1 MDLNNLKLN
10 GTNNVS
16 ITDSLKAPLLKLN
29 ISVNENTT
37 IPTENDLIVYVA
49 KSSEDTAEKKSY
61 AFTLESPLKYYNGT
75 SDEFII
81 EPIINNDK
89 VSLKGYVNR
98 KVGENA
104 LLENPVVEEVDIEAI
119 NLYEGNNY
127 IYTNYTNCSL
137 NIIYP
142 KNIDLVKLFL
152 NTTLYGL
159 NNKDKVLSLD
169 HIYFKD
175 CFTQIEDKI
184 NAQFNKLTVKCFDSV
199 NQNFSMDC
207 DGNLV
212 VNTITIRQESEG
224 SGGNTGEGLTFDQIY
239 PIGSIYISVN
249 DTNPSTLFGNSWES
263 FGSGRV
269 LVGVDTSQSEFN
281 TVLKTGGHKEM
292 QSHNHSATIG
302 TAGSHQHTGNTL
314 EVQSNL
320 HTTTSNDCV
329 RNVNSSYDHAG
340 VPVTNYGGDHN
351 HSITIN
357 NSGNGNAGN
366 LQPYICVYMWR
377 RIA

>member
-1 MDLNNLKLN
+1 MNLNDLKSN
-10 GTNNVS
+10 GTNSIS

-29 ISVNENTT
+29 ISINENTT

-49 KSSEDTAEKKSY
+49 KSSEDTAETKSY
-61 AFTLESPLKYYNGT
+61 IFTLENPLKYYNGT

-81 EPIINNDK
+81 EPTIDNEK

-104 LLENPVVEEVDIEAI
+104 LLENPTIEEVDIEAI

-127 IYTNYTNCSL
+127 IYTNYTNCTI

-142 KNIDLVKLFL
+142 KNVDLVNLFL

-169 HIYFKD
+169 DIYFKD
-175 CFTQIEDKI
+175 CFTKIEDKI
-184 NAQFNKLTVKCFDSV
+184 NAQFNKLSVKCFEST

-212 VNTITIRQESEG
+212 VNTITVKQEG
-224 SGGNTGEGLTFDQIY
+224 SSGTEEPGLTFDQIY

-249 DTNPSTLFGNSWES
+249 DTNPSTLFGNTWEA
-263 FGSGRV
+263 FGNGRV
-269 LVGVDTSQSEFN
+269 LVGVDSSQTEFN
-281 TVLKTGGHKEM
+281 TVLKTGGHKEL
-292 QSHNHSATIG
+292 QSHNHSATISN
-302 TAGSHQHTGNTL
+302 AGSHQHTGNTL
-314 EVQSNL
+314 EVQMKN
-320 HTTTSNDCV
+320 TVNTRDCA
-329 RNVNSSYDHAG
+329 RNINSSYDYSG
-340 VPVTNYGGDHN
+340 VTITNAAGDHSHN
-351 HSITIN
+351 ITIN